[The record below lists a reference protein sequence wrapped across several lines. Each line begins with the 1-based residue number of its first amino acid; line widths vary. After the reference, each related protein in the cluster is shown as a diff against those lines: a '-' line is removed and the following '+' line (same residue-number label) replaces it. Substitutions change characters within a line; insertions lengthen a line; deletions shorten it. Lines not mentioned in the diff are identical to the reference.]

1 MKCKHCQSSKQQPGY
16 GAYNFRCA
24 ECAARYL
31 ASAWPTGKATPV
43 HRVVYARHKQAI
55 ADVISRGKLDVEM
68 DWIEARA
75 KELKNAD

>member
-1 MKCKHCQSSKQQPGY
+1 MTCRPCQSSKQQPGY
-16 GAYNFRCA
+16 GVYNFRCP

-31 ASAWPTGKATPV
+31 ALAWPKGKATPA

-55 ADVISRGKLDVEM
+55 VDAVSRGWLEVGM